1 MIIVSLLQ
9 NILWIQDHRIHWL
22 FPFHIC
28 PNIQWLKWV
37 GTRGNAVPPKAF
49 SVPSKKNSVPAKA
62 ISVPAKKTIAFPP
75 KDFAFPPRK
84 CLTTP
89 PLEIGP
95 ENSFN
100 YPPSNSQNFIDY
112 PPPSKSGRKTPST
125 TPPLEFT
132 ELHRLPPPL
141 EIGPENSFNYPP
153 SNSRNFIDYLFRLR
167 SWWNALERC
176 LESVPTVKNSHFN
189 HCEYLLVNKQSPS
202 LVHNSRTYNRIY
214 DTRNAPSLPMSVPN
228 FKHTNS

>member
-1 MIIVSLLQ
+1 M
-9 NILWIQDHRIHWL
+9 
-22 FPFHIC
+22 
-28 PNIQWLKWV
+28 

-84 CLTTP
+84 CAELHGTSSTTPSRNWAGKLLQLPPLEFRELHRLP

-100 YPPSNSQNFIDY
+100 YPP
-112 PPPSKSGRKTPST
+112 
-125 TPPLEFT
+125 LEFT
-132 ELHRLPPPL
+132 ELHRLPPL

-153 SNSRNFIDYLFRLR
+153 RIHGTSSTTSFV
-167 SWWNALERC
+167 SGVGGTHWNAALKAFP
-176 LESVPTVKNSHFN
+176 L
-189 HCEYLLVNKQSPS
+189 
-202 LVHNSRTYNRIY
+202 
-214 DTRNAPSLPMSVPN
+214 
-228 FKHTNS
+228 